1 MKIEKPYNH
10 SETSK
15 NKVSNFIYEDIKN
28 IKNPKILE
36 FGVRKGHSTKFF
48 LELCKKNNGKCIS
61 VDMDDYSNL
70 FNDENWTFIHSKD
83 DNFSFI
89 KNQIPKQFD
98 IIFLDS
104 LHEAQHVEKIFYNYF
119 DMLKKNGLFIIDDIS
134 WVPYL
139 KNSWRDNFTVET
151 ENRKTFELLIDIFLT
166 TQSNITLDFKFDT
179 SGLAKIKKISNETL
193 NKKKHIQ
200 SRIYSFKNF
209 LKQIKI
215 KIIKN

>member
-1 MKIEKPYNH
+1 MKIEKPYNLP
-10 SETSK
+10 EISK
-15 NKVSNFIYEDIKN
+15 NKVSNFIYEDIKD
-28 IKNPKILE
+28 IKNPQILE

-48 LELCKKNNGKCIS
+48 LDLCKKNDGKCIS
-61 VDMDDYSNL
+61 VDIDDYSNL
-70 FNDENWTFIHSKD
+70 FNDKNWTFIQTRD

-89 KNQIPKQFD
+89 KNKIKKQFD

-166 TQSNITLDFKFDT
+166 NQSNITLDFTFAT
-179 SGLAKIKKISNETL
+179 SGLAKIKKISSKTL
-193 NKKKHIQ
+193 NKKKHTQ
-200 SRIYSFKNF
+200 SRIYSLKNF
-209 LKQIKI
+209 LKQIKR